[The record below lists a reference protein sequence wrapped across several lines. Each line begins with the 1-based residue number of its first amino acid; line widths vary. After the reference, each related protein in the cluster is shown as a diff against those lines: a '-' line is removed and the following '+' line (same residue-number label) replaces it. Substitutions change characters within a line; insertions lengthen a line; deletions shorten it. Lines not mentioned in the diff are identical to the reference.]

1 MHDTREIGQML
12 RAIIRQEI
20 AAALDLPGQADQGA
34 LRGPKPTPTI
44 ARPDGSPLAASLSAV
59 EEAILEAVAGGL
71 ETPLEVSEALSEY
84 TPGYVANTM
93 ARMVA
98 RGLLARPCRGVYAL
112 ARGVA

>member
-1 MHDTREIGQML
+1 MHDTREIGQKL

-20 AAALDLPGQADQGA
+20 ASALDLPGQEPQGA
-34 LRGPKPTPTI
+34 GPRPTPTI
-44 ARPDGSPLAASLSAV
+44 ARPDGSPLAASLSAI
-59 EEAILEAVAGGL
+59 EEAILEAVAAGL
-71 ETPLEVSEALSEY
+71 ETPLEVSEALEQY